1 MYKKKEVGW
10 WRRFEENPGDDLG
23 AEECEVGVRS
33 LLSSRKEEKTL
44 WADGEPGR
52 GGEIK
57 NNPK

>member
-10 WRRFEENPGDDLG
+10 RRRRFEENPGDKSG
-23 AEECEVGVRS
+23 AEEREVGVMS

-52 GGEIK
+52 GGGD
-57 NNPK
+57 